1 MYAQEKEDTP
11 VFYSLILLM
20 TFNGGPSFS
29 HTWYIFIFDLKV
41 FKCLWMSQQIAFL
54 QCQKVNS
61 KSFYKSEKKYSQGW
75 ENGSQE

>member
-1 MYAQEKEDTP
+1 MEDQD
-11 VFYSLILLM
+11 FHIRDI
-20 TFNGGPSFS
+20 F
-29 HTWYIFIFDLKV
+29 FIFDLKD